1 MSEANFRFYG
11 ELNDF
16 LTNNRKGKSFSY
28 EFDGNPSVKNMI
40 EALGVPH
47 PEVYAIQANERFVDF
62 SYHGQHGDRIRVY
75 PVSYHQRLPEAVALQ
90 EPVDGEPRFV
100 LDLHLG
106 RLAAYMR
113 MMGFD
118 VLYRNDFEDPE
129 LARIASEQGRILLTR
144 DRRLLMRNRVSQG
157 YCLRSLDPER
167 QLVEVLERYDLSDQ
181 VEPFR
186 RCLRCNT
193 PLVPVSK
200 EKIVDRLEPLTK
212 RYFNEFHIC
221 PNCKQ
226 IYWKGS
232 HFHRMQ
238 RLIDRLLEENH

>member
-1 MSEANFRFYG
+1 MSQARFRFFG

-16 LTNNRKGKSFSY
+16 LAHDRKERSFTY
-28 EFDGNPSVKNMI
+28 EFDGKPSVKNMI

-47 PEVYAIQANERFVDF
+47 PEVYAIQVNDRFVDF
-62 SYHGQHGDRIRVY
+62 SYHGQQGDEIKVY
-75 PVSYHQRLPEAVALQ
+75 PISYKQKIPQMAALQ
-90 EPVDGEPRFV
+90 EKVEDEPRFV

-106 RLAAYMR
+106 RLAAYLR

-118 VLYRNDFEDPE
+118 VLYRNNFEDPE
-129 LARIASEQGRILLTR
+129 LARIASEQERILLTR
-144 DRRLLMRNRVSQG
+144 DRRLLMRNSISQG

-232 HFHRMQ
+232 HFQRMQ
-238 RLIDRLLEENH
+238 RLIDRLLEDNH

>member
-1 MSEANFRFYG
+1 MNQAKFRFYG

-16 LTNNRKGKSFSY
+16 LNHDREGRSFVY
-28 EFDGNPSVKNMI
+28 EFDGKPSVKNMI

-47 PEVYAIQANERFVDF
+47 PEVYAIQANDHFVDF
-62 SYHGQHGDRIRVY
+62 SYHGQDGDKIEVY
-75 PVSYHQRLPEAVALQ
+75 PVSYNQKIPQSASLQ
-90 EPVDGEPRFV
+90 EPVEDELRFV

-106 RLAAYMR
+106 RLAAYLR

-129 LARIASEQGRILLTR
+129 LARIASEQDRILLTR

-157 YCLRSLDPER
+157 YCLRSLDPEQ
-167 QLVEVLERYDLSDQ
+167 QLVEVLERYDLADQ

-200 EKIVDRLEPLTK
+200 EKIMDRLQPLTK

-232 HFHRMQ
+232 HFQRMQ
-238 RLIDRLLEENH
+238 RLIDRLLEQDQ